1 MKNYSYRL
9 FFTNEFERV
18 KAINVLLANG
28 IEAEHNTCYNAS
40 IIDEI
45 VNQLID
51 RKEKISD
58 ELVMKCFNNL
68 DLDETWNNF
77 EQTIEENVD
86 IVLDRLLEDL

>member
-1 MKNYSYRL
+1 MKKYRYGL
-9 FFTNEFERV
+9 FFNSEEERV
-18 KAINVLLANG
+18 KAFNILSSYG
-28 IEAEHNTCYNAS
+28 IEAQHNTYYNAS
-40 IIDEI
+40 ILDEI

-51 RKEKISD
+51 RKEEITD
-58 ELVMKCFNNL
+58 ELVMKCFNHL